1 LRLPPPD
8 STARGTEASGAS
20 VDTTKSPKVVADR
33 DTMSVLREDVEIPRD
48 GEGDAGATSGP
59 EAERPAD
66 PGDVVLPGAPAD
78 SVSAES
84 TGSREPG
91 SDSSARPE
99 GASWALT
106 APFSHPPSATAS
118 AVDLPRPG
126 ACTPGESRF
135 RCEGLQAVAGAV
147 TARPFESAEAG
158 GAAECPP
165 VKQVE
170 RA

>member
-1 LRLPPPD
+1 LRSPPPD
-8 STARGTEASGAS
+8 STARDMEASGAS

-33 DTMSVLREDVEIPRD
+33 DTMSVLREDVEIRRD
-48 GEGDAGATSGP
+48 AEGDAGATSGT
-59 EAERPAD
+59 EADRPAA
-66 PGDVVLPGAPAD
+66 PGDVALPGAPAD

-91 SDSSARPE
+91 SASSARPD
-99 GASWALT
+99 GASSALM
-106 APFSHPPSATAS
+106 APFSDPPSATAS
-118 AVDLPRPG
+118 AVDMPRPG
-126 ACTPGESRF
+126 AGTPGESRF
-135 RCEGLQAVAGAV
+135 QCEGLQAVAGAV
-147 TARPFESAEAG
+147 KARTFESAGAG